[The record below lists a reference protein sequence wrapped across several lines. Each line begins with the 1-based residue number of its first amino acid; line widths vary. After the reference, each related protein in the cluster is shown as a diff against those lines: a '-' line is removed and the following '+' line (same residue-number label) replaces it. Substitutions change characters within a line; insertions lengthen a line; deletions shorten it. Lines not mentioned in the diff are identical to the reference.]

1 LHSCYSLYSSIAN
14 SPVQQ
19 QRQMLSTLAVN
30 YQSVLQAAATLKK
43 QNEAIQAELPKQAPL
58 NERIAMR

>member
-1 LHSCYSLYSSIAN
+1 
-14 SPVQQ
+14 VQQ

-30 YQSVLQAAATLKK
+30 YQSVLQAAATLTK
-43 QNEAIQAELPKQAPL
+43 QNEAIQAELSKQAPL